1 MSASSI
7 VTFNYATWTGQYP
20 EFNGTVTP
28 GQAQGDFNM
37 ATWYVDNT
45 GASPVVDAAP
55 GGRRETILYML
66 TAHIAQ
72 LLQGSATQAA
82 SSLVGQVTGATEG
95 SVTVALAEMQNPGAA
110 WFTQTKYG
118 MMAWQALAQYRTAL
132 YSATPQIPLASQ
144 SLAGRLGYLGGFP
157 FAS

>member
-1 MSASSI
+1 MGQPGLRGGDSVISVTKPFRPVTRPEWVAFESDAANDKLRAGFEIRHESSI
-7 VTFNYATWTGQYP
+7 
-20 EFNGTVTP
+20 
-28 GQAQGDFNM
+28 
-37 ATWYVDNT
+37 
-45 GASPVVDAAP
+45 

-72 LLQGSATQAA
+72 VLQGSATQAA

-118 MMAWQALAQYRTAL
+118 MMAWQALAPYRTAL
-132 YSATPQIPLASQ
+132 YSAAPQIPLASQ